1 MSSKIPQI
9 LVGLIT
15 LKQLT
20 LSVNFNKRYMTKA
33 KKLSGKETL
42 FAVVFAA
49 MIMLAVRSCVSATTE
64 EGSVNSQQQ
73 LVTNTISTCEQ
84 AKKYLEK
91 AWDARDAVTAE
102 EAMTT
107 EGRAKWTKLRDAGV
121 EARQLKEK
129 LCGN

>member
-1 MSSKIPQI
+1 
-9 LVGLIT
+9 
-15 LKQLT
+15 
-20 LSVNFNKRYMTKA
+20 MTKA

-49 MIMLAVRSCVSATTE
+49 MVMLAVRSCVSRVGEPATETTVSVTTE
-64 EGSVNSQQQ
+64 ERSVNSQQ

-91 AWDARDAVTAE
+91 AWDARDAITPE

-107 EGRAKWTKLRDAGV
+107 EGMAKWTKLRDAGV
-121 EARQLKEK
+121 EARHLKEK